1 MKIKLTALAILLGF
15 STLLGACQDS
25 TTDSP
30 DAPAET
36 PAEEPV
42 EAPPEAPAE

>member
-25 TTDSP
+25 ATD

-36 PAEEPV
+36 PVEEPA